1 MYPDFNAQCPEPSAA
16 PKKRKD
22 PDVLPN
28 PSLAA
33 NGFNIWWQRTAAQNR
48 SVVLEASDLM
58 RAHRLISS
66 AHQAHARQAH

>member
-1 MYPDFNAQCPEPSAA
+1 MYPEFNAEKPESLAA
-16 PKKRKD
+16 RKKRRD
-22 PDVLPN
+22 LEMLPN

-48 SVVLEASDLM
+48 SMVLEASDLM

>member
-16 PKKRKD
+16 GKKRKD

-33 NGFNIWWQRTAAQNR
+33 DGFNSWWQKTAAQNMAMV
-48 SVVLEASDLM
+48 SEASDLM
-58 RAHRLISS
+58 RAHRLVS
-66 AHQAHARQAH
+66 AARQPRARQAH